1 MLLGKKLKTKSIRAL
16 TERRIR
22 NKRWRTDL
30 VKRYWI
36 NNSDGEDEEDVDYNV
51 GDGKMQIT
59 LGNGEAVLKEFEA
72 RCPEAYD
79 KDFRGNLKDEF
90 FPVQICVHK
99 RHIQPN
105 DPTSVMVYDVVEPL
119 PTFCVL
125 EGRMQTEVQYLG
137 EKPPNDNTTASE
149 KLMGD
154 RTFGSSLVKPRMF
167 A

>member
-1 MLLGKKLKTKSIRAL
+1 
-16 TERRIR
+16 
-22 NKRWRTDL
+22 
-30 VKRYWI
+30 
-36 NNSDGEDEEDVDYNV
+36 
-51 GDGKMQIT
+51 
-59 LGNGEAVLKEFEA
+59 
-72 RCPEAYD
+72 
-79 KDFRGNLKDEF
+79 
-90 FPVQICVHK
+90 
-99 RHIQPN
+99 
-105 DPTSVMVYDVVEPL
+105 MVYDVVEPL